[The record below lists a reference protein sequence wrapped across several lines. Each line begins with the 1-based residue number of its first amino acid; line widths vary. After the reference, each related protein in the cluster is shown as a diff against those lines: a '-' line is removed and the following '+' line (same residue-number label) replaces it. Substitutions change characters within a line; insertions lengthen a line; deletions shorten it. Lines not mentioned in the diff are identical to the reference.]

1 MGLTD
6 AQYQAGINRMKAAI
20 AEAEARGEEAVFRAE
35 LQLTMVMGRV
45 QG

>member
-6 AQYQAGINRMKAAI
+6 AQYQAGIERIKLAI
-20 AEAEARGEEAVFRAE
+20 HRAETCGEEAVFE
-35 LQLTMVMGRV
+35 TNLLLKMVIGYV